1 MGLGIAGNEASVR
14 RRVGNAMQGK
24 SSEGCQLGRLLL

>member
-1 MGLGIAGNEASVR
+1 MGPGIPGNEASVR

-24 SSEGCQLGRLLL
+24 ISEGCQLGRLHL